1 MRVFESLPSLAGR
14 ATLEGLLLQTPVTS
28 PFIYYIQSQ
37 MSKAGTGVIPGYAY
51 PSVNPARGTLRVDL
65 FNARDFLATTP
76 VVKKAIEADPRWE
89 KTLDLPPYAIYHRK
103 DLPSSYVRVPRFKP
117 VPVVTKRWKKDFH
130 RWFASDAAL
139 ETPIV
144 DADSVVLE
152 DREGFAPLSRSP
164 VDLPHV
170 PIEADCK
177 TTAHL
182 DHLHMRF
189 TTTCPGL
196 PHWIAVSYFPNWHV
210 EGAKRIYLASPAFM
224 LVFPEGNEFSL
235 TFRRMAIDW
244 IGILASLGGLGVVAA
259 GIRRRVPV
267 RETMAVDAGLATA
280 QPWLMGVVAVLVL
293 AATGWNIARAIGP
306 SHYYMIG
313 WKKFEKQDY
322 EGAIPYFKTA
332 VLLGGDSHTASEGT
346 FFQGASLLR
355 LNRPAEAVEYYRDV
369 IEHFPDSIWV
379 GESHYHVGYCLRLLG
394 NFREAKQSFRY
405 VMVTYPGDRWA
416 GFAAD
421 QMKQMR
427 EQVRRKPRG

>member
-1 MRVFESLPSLAGR
+1 MRVFESLPTLAGR

-37 MSKAGTGVIPGYAY
+37 MSQAGTGVIPGYAY

-65 FNARDFLATTP
+65 FNARDFLATTT
-76 VVKKAIEADPRWE
+76 VVKKAIEEDPRWE

-103 DLPSSYVRVPRFKP
+103 DLPSAYVRVPRFKP

-144 DADSVVLE
+144 DAESVVLE
-152 DREGFAPLSRSP
+152 DRDRFAPLSRSP

-177 TTAHL
+177 TEAQL
-182 DHLHMRF
+182 DHLQMRF
-189 TTTCPGL
+189 KTTCPGL
-196 PHWIAVSYFPNWHV
+196 PHWIAVSYYPNWHV

-224 LVFPEGNEFSL
+224 LVFPDGPEFSL
-235 TFRRMAIDW
+235 TFRRIPIDW
-244 IGILASLGGLGVVAA
+244 IGILASLGGLGVVVA
-259 GIRRRVPV
+259 GLRRRAPV
-267 RETMAVDAGLATA
+267 RETMALDSGLATA
-280 QPWLMGVVAVLVL
+280 QPWLVGAVALLVL
-293 AATGWNIARAIGP
+293 AATGWNVAKAIGP

-379 GESHYHVGYCLRLLG
+379 GESHYHVGYCLRLIG
-394 NFREAKQSFRY
+394 KFKEAKQSFRY

-427 EQVRRKPRG
+427 EQVRGMRRG